1 MRPINATAE
10 DLQDLEPGVLLYD
23 YFANCPGQALTNDQR
38 DKLTDLH
45 NQIRSQ
51 AVRGALAGW
60 VGNLNAG
67 MNMYKLKYDCTLE
80 DAAAAAM
87 GTVCRQ
93 AMVTP
98 AVYGQNVQAYVTN
111 AIIALPLDTLLEDS
125 VQQWYLPLL
134 RYGLTDTDYKFS
146 DPRLQSFAN
155 MVFYKNTALGC
166 HYAECQ
172 NPPRKV
178 ITCMYNNV
186 IQPTDFIYPKGT
198 PCQKDADCTVYASS
212 TCDLTTSLCGTTIN
226 PNPNPNPGGMCP
238 NAEMTD
244 VIRNEILRMHNWRR
258 TKLAQGRIKNG
269 KNNYYLPKASNM
281 YKMKYDCNLETSALT
296 YAKQCQLGPS
306 NPPTEGENVHSAAL
320 TQNKTEAARLAVKAW
335 WSQIYKNGINQ
346 RVLFIANLRDKP
358 NAPTAFTQMG
368 WARSYKIGCAVVDCP
383 ANTFTV
389 CRYEVKGNILN
400 GPIYMIGQPCAACP
414 TTCIQGEGLCAPP

>member
-51 AVRGALAGW
+51 AVTGALAGW

-67 MNMYKLKYDCTLE
+67 MNMYKLKYDCSLE
-80 DAAAAAM
+80 
-87 GTVCRQ
+87 
-93 AMVTP
+93 
-98 AVYGQNVQAYVTN
+98 N
-111 AIIALPLDTLLEDS
+111 
-125 VQQWYLPLL
+125 
-134 RYGLTDTDYKFS
+134 
-146 DPRLQSFAN
+146 
-155 MVFYKNTALGC
+155 
-166 HYAECQ
+166 
-172 NPPRKV
+172 
-178 ITCMYNNV
+178 
-186 IQPTDFIYPKGT
+186 
-198 PCQKDADCTVYASS
+198 
-212 TCDLTTSLCGTTIN
+212 
-226 PNPNPNPGGMCP
+226 
-238 NAEMTD
+238 
-244 VIRNEILRMHNWRR
+244 
-258 TKLAQGRIKNG
+258 
-269 KNNYYLPKASNM
+269 
-281 YKMKYDCNLETSALT
+281 SALT

-306 NPPTEGENVHSAAL
+306 NPPNEGENVHSAAL

-335 WSQIYKNGINQ
+335 WSQIYKNGINE

-400 GPIYMIGQPCAACP
+400 EPIYMIGQPCAACP